1 MQVKTL
7 GYLMTALTLFTLG
20 ATAQAAPKSAPKA
33 AIVKVTAPQ
42 DVVVVK
48 LGSAMQEEYTGGNS
62 ANRTTTYL
70 TGETAQKPAARKSA
84 PKPQG

>member
-20 ATAQAAPKSAPKA
+20 ASAQAAPKA
-33 AIVKVTAPQ
+33 ASVKVTAPQ
-42 DVVVVK
+42 VVVVK
-48 LGSAMQEEYTGGNS
+48 LGAAMQEEYTGGNP
-62 ANRTTTYL
+62 AARTTTYL
-70 TGETAQKPAARKSA
+70 TGETAQKPMAGKTA